1 MLIKL
6 SGRRK
11 KSLYEQNFDGEANC
25 GCCKHVFAVGNDVI
39 SLDFRVFIHVYSI
52 NSVTN
57 RRILRKK

>member
-11 KSLYEQNFDGEANC
+11 KNLYEQNFDGEANC
-25 GCCKHVFAVGNDVI
+25 GCKHVFAVGNDVI

-52 NSVTN
+52 NSETN
-57 RRILRKK
+57 RRILCKK